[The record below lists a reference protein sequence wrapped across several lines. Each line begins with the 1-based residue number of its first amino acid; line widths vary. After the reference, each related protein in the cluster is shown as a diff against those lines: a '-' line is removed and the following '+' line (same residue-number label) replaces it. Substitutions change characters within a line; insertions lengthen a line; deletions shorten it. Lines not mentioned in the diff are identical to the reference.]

1 MVDDELSGGPGSKVG
16 NDEEKACVDGV
27 YDPWHR
33 AKPSSFKRVLG
44 RSETPFLLIGATLI
58 VLIIIFFVF
67 VPRNGQEDM
76 GRKLA
81 VLEKSIGPLEDKL
94 LRLEEQFAKI
104 PVSGDAG
111 GRIEKQ
117 AAACERAVDRFESV
131 EASLTMRIERLAQE
145 VEKLKN
151 GAIHIDKKATMPPK
165 AGIPAAVPAD
175 KKVAAPPKAKNGA
188 SSVQAEK
195 KADATPKVAGATAVQ
210 GKTTY
215 HEVRAGETLFRISKQ
230 YNLTVDALRRLNK
243 LTEKDPITPG
253 QKLMVTGAGPEN
265 R

>member
-1 MVDDELSGGPGSKVG
+1 M
-16 NDEEKACVDGV
+16 DGV

-33 AKPSSFKRVLG
+33 AKPSPFKRVLG
-44 RSETPFLLIGATLI
+44 RTETPFLLIGAGLI

-76 GRKLA
+76 DRKLA
-81 VLEKSIGPLEDKL
+81 FLEKTIVPMQDKL
-94 LRLEEQFAKI
+94 LRLEEQFSKI
-104 PVSGDAG
+104 PVSGDAT

-131 EASLTMRIERLAQE
+131 EASLTTRIERLSQD

-151 GAIHIDKKATMPPK
+151 SGVHAEKKPVVPPKASIPVAASADKKAVASQKANGSPK
-165 AGIPAAVPAD
+165 
-175 KKVAAPPKAKNGA
+175 
-188 SSVQAEK
+188 VQTEK
-195 KADATPKVAGATAVQ
+195 KADSTTKAAGAASVQ
-210 GKTTY
+210 GKTAY

-230 YNLTVDALRRLNK
+230 YHLTVDALRRINK
-243 LTEKDPITPG
+243 LTEKDAITPG
-253 QKLMVTGAGPEN
+253 QKLIVSGAGPES